1 MDFTLALIG
10 LSTYLL
16 IWEKLPE
23 WGTWFNWLLARLPA
37 PLAYLYQAWR
47 CPYCFGF
54 WVALALHAMTG
65 LYTLPALNTMP
76 AYLGVMAQPLAWF
89 LDALATAPIILVGKL
104 AIDAIAA
111 PAIKGHTMKQEFL
124 KAMKQSTAE
133 PQKTNMTV
141 DTP

>member
-1 MDFTLALIG
+1 MEFAPALMG
-10 LSTYLL
+10 LSIYIL

-37 PLAYLYQAWR
+37 PMAYLYQAWR

-65 LYTLPALNTMP
+65 LTTLPALSNMP
-76 AYLGVMAQPLAWF
+76 DTLGTMAQPLAWF
-89 LDALATAPIILVGKL
+89 LDALATATVILVGKL

-111 PAIKGHTMKQEFL
+111 PAIKGHTMKEEF
-124 KAMKQSTAE
+124 KKSMREGAKG
-133 PQKTNMTV
+133 
-141 DTP
+141 